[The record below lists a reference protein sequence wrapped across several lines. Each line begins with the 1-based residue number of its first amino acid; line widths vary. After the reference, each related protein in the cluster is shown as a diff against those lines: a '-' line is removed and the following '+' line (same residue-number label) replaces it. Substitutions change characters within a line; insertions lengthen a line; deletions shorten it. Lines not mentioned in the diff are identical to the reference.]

1 MSRHWTESLFADKFA
16 ELYVSTLE
24 ELIPSSI
31 EDADGLEKIFNEND
45 VPGDGLV
52 LDLACGI
59 GRHSTALAQKG
70 YRVIGLDI
78 SEIFLERA
86 RILAEE
92 RGVDVEFRR
101 GDMRSVEE
109 HLQDHAGRFDAVI
122 NMFTSLGYYDRETD
136 LDIIRQLHALTKP
149 GGILVID
156 IANRDWIIKN
166 FEEKDV
172 QYHEDGRVQTIERHF
187 DLEDSRIHNTWRFYV
202 KQGEDLKHQ
211 ETFHVDH
218 ILYSLHELK
227 HLIQKAG
234 WKYKVCYGEFDLS
247 PFEMYSRR
255 MILVS
260 QKQ

>member
-1 MSRHWTESLFADKFA
+1 MSGHWTESLFERFA
-16 ELYVSTLE
+16 EIYVSTLE

-31 EDADGLEKIFNEND
+31 EDADGLEKIFNEYG

-78 SEIFLERA
+78 SETFLERA
-86 RILAEE
+86 RVLAEE

-101 GDMRSVEE
+101 GDMRSVQE
-109 HLQDHAGRFDAVI
+109 HLQDHEGRLDAVI
-122 NMFTSLGYYDRETD
+122 NMFTSLSYYDRETD
-136 LDIIRQLHALTKP
+136 LDVIRQLHALTKP
-149 GGILVID
+149 GGTLVID
-156 IANRDWIIKN
+156 ISNRDWIIKN
-166 FEEKDV
+166 FGAKDI
-172 QYHEDGRVQTIERHF
+172 QYHEDGKVQTIERRL
-187 DLEDSRIHNTWRFYV
+187 DMEDSRAHNTWRFYD
-202 KQGEDLKHQ
+202 KEGEDLKHL

-227 HLIQKAG
+227 QLIQRAG
-234 WKYKVCYGEFDLS
+234 WTYKTCYGEFDLS

-255 MILVS
+255 MIIVS

>member
-1 MSRHWTESLFADKFA
+1 MSIHWTENLFERFA

-24 ELIPSSI
+24 ELIPRSN
-31 EDADGLEKIFNEND
+31 EDADGLEKIFNEYG

-59 GRHSTALAQKG
+59 GRHSTALAQRG

-78 SEIFLERA
+78 SETFLDRA
-86 RILAEE
+86 KMLADE

-109 HLQDHAGRFDAVI
+109 HLQDHAGRFDTVI
-122 NMFTSLGYYDRETD
+122 NMFTSLSYYDRETD

-149 GGILVID
+149 GGVLVID

-166 FEEKDV
+166 FEANDI
-172 QYHEDGRVQTIERHF
+172 QYHEDGSVQTIERRF
-187 DLEDSRIHNTWRFYV
+187 DLEDSRAHNTWRFYV

-227 HLIQKAG
+227 QLIERAG
-234 WKYKVCYGEFDLS
+234 WTYKTCYGESDLS
-247 PFEMYSRR
+247 PFEMHSHR

-260 QKQ
+260 QRQ

>member
-1 MSRHWTESLFADKFA
+1 VLNFNDPSLRRLTREA
-16 ELYVSTLE
+16 TL
-24 ELIPSSI
+24 I
-31 EDADGLEKIFNEND
+31 
-45 VPGDGLV
+45 
-52 LDLACGI
+52 
-59 GRHSTALAQKG
+59 ALQTT
-70 YRVIGLDI
+70 YRVVLDI
-78 SEIFLERA
+78 SEAFLERA
-86 RILAEE
+86 RVLAEE
-92 RGVDVEFRR
+92 RGVEVEFRR

-109 HLQDHAGRFDAVI
+109 HLQDHVGRFDAVI
-122 NMFTSLGYYDRETD
+122 NIFTSLSYYDREKD

-166 FEEKDV
+166 YEAKDI
-172 QYHEDGRVQTIERHF
+172 QYLEDWRMQTIERRF
-187 DLEDSRIHNTWRFYV
+187 DLEDSRAHNTWRFYV

-227 HLIQKAG
+227 SLIETAG
-234 WKYKVCYGEFDLS
+234 WTYRTCYGEFDLS

>member
-1 MSRHWTESLFADKFA
+1 MSSHWTESLFERFA
-16 ELYVSTLE
+16 ELYIATLE

-31 EDADGLEKIFNEND
+31 EDADGLENIFKVHN
-45 VPGDGLV
+45 VPGDGFV

-59 GRHSTALAQKG
+59 GRHSTALAQRG

-78 SEIFLERA
+78 SETFLERA
-86 RILAEE
+86 RMLAEE

-109 HLQDHAGRFDAVI
+109 HLQDHLGRFDAVI
-122 NMFTSLGYYDRETD
+122 NMFTSLSYYDRETD

-149 GGILVID
+149 GGTLVID

-166 FEEKDV
+166 FGAKDV
-172 QYHEDGRVQTIERHF
+172 QYHEDGRVQIIERRF
-187 DLEDSRIHNTWRFYV
+187 DLEDSRAQNTWRFYV
-202 KQGEDLKHQ
+202 KQGEDLKHV

-227 HLIQKAG
+227 HLIETAG
-234 WKYKVCYGEFDLS
+234 WTYRTCYGEFDLS
-247 PFEMYSRR
+247 PFEMYSHR

>member
-1 MSRHWTESLFADKFA
+1 MSSHWTESLFERFA

-31 EDADGLEKIFNEND
+31 EDADGLENIFNEYG

-59 GRHSTALAQKG
+59 GRHSTALAQRG
-70 YRVIGLDI
+70 YRVMGLDI
-78 SEIFLERA
+78 SETLLDRA
-86 RILAEE
+86 RMLAEE

-109 HLQDHAGRFDAVI
+109 HLQDHSGRFDAVI
-122 NMFTSLGYYDRETD
+122 NMFTSLSYYDRDTD

-149 GGILVID
+149 GGTLVID
-156 IANRDWIIKN
+156 ISNRDWIIKN
-166 FEEKDV
+166 FEAKDI
-172 QYHEDGRVQTIERHF
+172 QYHEDGMVQTIERRL
-187 DLEDSRIHNTWRFYV
+187 DMEDSRAHNTWRFYV
-202 KQGEDLKHQ
+202 KEEEDLRHL

-227 HLIQKAG
+227 QLIQKAG
-234 WKYKVCYGEFDLS
+234 WTYKTCYGEFDLS

-255 MILVS
+255 MIIVS

>member
-1 MSRHWTESLFADKFA
+1 MPKHWTESLFERFA
-16 ELYVSTLE
+16 ELYIATLE
-24 ELIPSSI
+24 ELIPRSI
-31 EDADGLEKIFNEND
+31 EDADGLENIFNENN

-78 SEIFLERA
+78 SETFLDRA
-86 RILAEE
+86 RMLAEE
-92 RGVDVEFRR
+92 RGVEVEFRR
-101 GDMRSVEE
+101 GDMRYVEE

-122 NMFTSLGYYDRETD
+122 NMFTSLSYYDRETD

-149 GGILVID
+149 GGTLVID

-166 FEEKDV
+166 YEAKDI
-172 QYHEDGRVQTIERHF
+172 QYHEDGRVQTIERRF

-202 KQGEDLKHQ
+202 KQGEDLKHM
-211 ETFHVDH
+211 ETFHVDQ

-227 HLIQKAG
+227 HLLRKAG
-234 WKYKVCYGEFDLS
+234 WEYKVCYGEFDRS

>member
-1 MSRHWTESLFADKFA
+1 MSKHWTESLFERFA

-31 EDADGLEKIFNEND
+31 EDANGLEKIFKEYNVPEN
-45 VPGDGLV
+45 GLV

-78 SEIFLERA
+78 SETFLDRA
-86 RILAEE
+86 RLLAEE
-92 RGVDVEFRR
+92 RGVDVEFRQ

-109 HLQDHAGRFDAVI
+109 HLKDHAERFDAVI
-122 NMFTSLGYYDRETD
+122 NMFTSLSYYDRETD

-166 FEEKDV
+166 FEVKDV
-172 QYHEDGRVQTIERHF
+172 QYHEDGRVQTTERRF
-187 DLEDSRIHNTWRFYV
+187 NMEDSRMHNTWRFYV
-202 KQGEDLKHQ
+202 KQGEDLKHK

-227 HLIQKAG
+227 QLIQKAG
-234 WKYKVCYGEFDLS
+234 WEYKVCYGEFDLS
-247 PFEMYSRR
+247 PFEMYSYR

>member
-1 MSRHWTESLFADKFA
+1 MSDHWTESLFERYA
-16 ELYVSTLE
+16 ELYIKTLE

-31 EDADGLEKIFNEND
+31 EDADGLENIFNEND

-70 YRVIGLDI
+70 YRVIGLDV
-78 SEIFLERA
+78 SETFLERA

-92 RGVDVEFRR
+92 RGVDVEFRK
-101 GDMRSVEE
+101 GDMRAIEE
-109 HLQDHAGRFDAVI
+109 NLGEHAGSFDAVI
-122 NMFTSLGYYDRETD
+122 NLFTSLGYYDRETD
-136 LDIIRQLHALTKP
+136 LDVFRQLYTLTKRD
-149 GGILVID
+149 GILVID

-166 FEEKDV
+166 FEAKDIL
-172 QYHEDGRVQTIERHF
+172 YHEDGRVQIMERRL
-187 DLEDSRIHNTWRFYV
+187 DMEDSRQHNTWRFYLR
-202 KQGEDLKHQ
+202 QGEDFKHL

-227 HLIQKAG
+227 SLIEAAG
-234 WKYKVCYGEFDLS
+234 WTYKTCYGEFDMS

-255 MILVS
+255 MIIVS

>member
-1 MSRHWTESLFADKFA
+1 MSRHWTESLFERFA

-31 EDADGLEKIFNEND
+31 EDADGLENIFNEYD

-78 SEIFLERA
+78 SETLLGRA
-86 RILAEE
+86 RMLAEE

-122 NMFTSLGYYDRETD
+122 NMFTSLSYYDRDTD

-166 FEEKDV
+166 FEAKDI
-172 QYHEDGRVQTIERHF
+172 QYHEDGGVQIIERRF
-187 DLEDSRIHNTWRFYV
+187 DLEDSRAHNTWSFYV
-202 KQGEDLKHQ
+202 KEGEDLRHM

-227 HLIQKAG
+227 QLIRKAG
-234 WKYKVCYGEFDLS
+234 WTYKTCYGEFDLS
-247 PFEMYSRR
+247 HFEMYSRR
-255 MILVS
+255 MIIVS
-260 QKQ
+260 RKQ

>member
-1 MSRHWTESLFADKFA
+1 MPTHWTESLFERFA
-16 ELYVSTLE
+16 ELYISTLE

-59 GRHSTALAQKG
+59 GRHSTALAQRG

-78 SEIFLERA
+78 SEAFLERA
-86 RILAEE
+86 RVLAEE

-109 HLQDHAGRFDAVI
+109 HLQDHVGCFDAVI
-122 NMFTSLGYYDRETD
+122 NMFTSLSYYERETD

-149 GGILVID
+149 GGTLVID

-166 FEEKDV
+166 FRDRDV
-172 QYHEDGRVQTIERHF
+172 QYHEDGRVQIIERRF
-187 DLEDSRIHNTWRFYV
+187 DLEDSRAHNTWRFYV

-227 HLIQKAG
+227 QLIQKAG
-234 WKYKVCYGEFDLS
+234 WIYKTCYGECDLS